1 MRKMLKSMV
10 RSANRFRPAAL
21 MLQIMKQSDPQ
32 GNGKKSVDVDKL
44 LRVNYWATFKKRLKM
59 LFSGAFLRKPPI
71 QLMAHRNFRMPEL
84 NKPKSIDCLP

>member
-32 GNGKKSVDVDKL
+32 GNGKKSVDVDELFESKL
-44 LRVNYWATFKKRLKM
+44 LGNLQKTLKD
-59 LFSGAFLRKPPI
+59 AF
-71 QLMAHRNFRMPEL
+71 FRSVSSKTSNPTHGTQKFP
-84 NKPKSIDCLP
+84 NA